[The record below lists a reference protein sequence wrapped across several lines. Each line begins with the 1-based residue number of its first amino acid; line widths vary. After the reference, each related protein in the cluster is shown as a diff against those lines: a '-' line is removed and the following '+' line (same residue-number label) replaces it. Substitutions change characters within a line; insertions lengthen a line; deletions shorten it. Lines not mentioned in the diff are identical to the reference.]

1 MERPLTILP
10 KVLAIGLATQLSG
23 KTPSVME
30 DLSDQVITG
39 ASDDARKIH
48 EPVDQAQYVVRGNM
62 PLQNKAVEQ
71 RSVRHRRS
79 TIIGPSPR
87 RCGHFSR
94 LASRMG
100 RSRPSSFRR
109 ELGRGGELPVQDLM
123 GLDVSV
129 IDVQP
134 INDFD
139 DIGRKIVYRPPGFI
153 TLLAVIV
160 A

>member
-1 MERPLTILP
+1 
-10 KVLAIGLATQLSG
+10 
-23 KTPSVME
+23 
-30 DLSDQVITG
+30 
-39 ASDDARKIH
+39 
-48 EPVDQAQYVVRGNM
+48 
-62 PLQNKAVEQ
+62 
-71 RSVRHRRS
+71 
-79 TIIGPSPR
+79 
-87 RCGHFSR
+87 
-94 LASRMG
+94 MG
-100 RSRPSSFRR
+100 RSRPSWFRR